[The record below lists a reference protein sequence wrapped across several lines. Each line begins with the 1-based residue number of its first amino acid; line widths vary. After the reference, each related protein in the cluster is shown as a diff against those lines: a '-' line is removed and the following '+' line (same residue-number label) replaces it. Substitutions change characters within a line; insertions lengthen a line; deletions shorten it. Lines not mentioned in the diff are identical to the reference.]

1 MRVCICFATLT
12 VMWFVDDLI
21 KDFYIHYQSAS
32 DSFPTATPWTSINS
46 ELDSH
51 CLIFFSVVI
60 NCNYRLKRNS
70 LIQAIPLRNT
80 ILCGKMLS
88 AAQNELVSLGFGV
101 RICRNSLAPPEM

>member
-51 CLIFFSVVI
+51 CLIFFQ
-60 NCNYRLKRNS
+60 L
-70 LIQAIPLRNT
+70 
-80 ILCGKMLS
+80 
-88 AAQNELVSLGFGV
+88 
-101 RICRNSLAPPEM
+101 